1 MTEKTWAFARDKT
14 AAVRPKSSG
23 VCLVTG
29 VAGFIGSHLA
39 GALLAKGHFVI
50 GVDSLNDYYSPQS
63 KQENLCALL
72 ASKAFIF
79 HKKDL
84 NDIPAGTFPAH
95 IDYVFHL
102 AGQPGVRS
110 SWSTSFETYLI
121 SNILATQRLLELIV
135 NCDVRRLIF
144 ASSSSI
150 YGQASGPVTEGTIP
164 RPLSPY
170 GATKLAAEGLC
181 LAYSSEYSLPLT
193 ILRYFTVYGPRQRP
207 DMAIHKFLNAAIT
220 QTPIRI
226 FGDGT
231 QGRAFTY
238 VDDVVDA
245 SVSAMSESCHTSIY
259 NISGGRPSTLNDCL
273 AIIEETTG
281 RRITREFCETQRG
294 DPYETEADISEA
306 RRCLGYEPRVSFESG
321 IAREWEWMQLHLAG
335 VVSL

>member
-1 MTEKTWAFARDKT
+1 MLKTPNSARDST
-14 AAVRPKSSG
+14 VTVRPTGSG
-23 VCLVTG
+23 GCLVTG

-39 GALLAKGHFVI
+39 EALLAKGYFVI
-50 GVDSLNDYYSPQS
+50 GIDSLNDYYSPQS
-63 KQENLCALL
+63 KQENLGALL

-84 NDIPAGTFPAH
+84 NDIPAGTLPAH

-110 SWSTSFETYLI
+110 SWSTSFETYVT

-150 YGQASGPVTEGTIP
+150 YGQVSGSVTERAIP

-170 GATKLAAEGLC
+170 GATKLAAEGVC
-181 LAYSSEYSLPLT
+181 LAYSSEYSLPVT

-207 DMAIHKFLNAAIT
+207 DMAIHRFLNAAIT
-220 QTPIRI
+220 QTPIYI

-231 QGRAFTY
+231 QRRAFTY

-245 SVSAMSESCHTSIY
+245 SVSAMSEPRYTSIFKI
-259 NISGGRPSTLNDCL
+259 NGGGPTPP
-273 AIIEETTG
+273 T
-281 RRITREFCETQRG
+281 
-294 DPYETEADISEA
+294 Y
-306 RRCLGYEPRVSFESG
+306 
-321 IAREWEWMQLHLAG
+321 
-335 VVSL
+335 

>member
-1 MTEKTWAFARDKT
+1 MTERTWGFAQDST
-14 AAVRPKSSG
+14 AAMSQTGSG

-29 VAGFIGSHLA
+29 VAGFIASHLA
-39 GALLAKGHFVI
+39 EALLAKGYFVI
-50 GVDSLNDYYSPQS
+50 GVDSLNDYYSPLL

-72 ASKAFIF
+72 SSKAFIF

-84 NDIPAGTFPAH
+84 NDIPAGTLPAH
-95 IDYVFHL
+95 IDYVFHF

-110 SWSTSFETYLI
+110 SWSTSFETYVA

-150 YGQASGPVTEGTIP
+150 YGQASGSVTERAVP

-170 GATKLAAEGLC
+170 GATKLAAEALC
-181 LAYSSEYSLPLT
+181 LAYSSEYSLAVS

-207 DMAIHKFLNAAIT
+207 DMAIHRFLNAAIT
-220 QTPIRI
+220 QTPIYI

-231 QGRAFTY
+231 QRRAFTY

-245 SVSAMSESCHTSIY
+245 SVSAMSEPCHTSIY
-259 NISGGRPSTLNDCL
+259 NISGGRPTTLNDCL
-273 AIIEETTG
+273 AIIEEATG
-281 RRITREFCETQRG
+281 RRITRRFCGTQRG

-306 RRCLGYEPRVSFESG
+306 RRCLGYEPRVSLDLG
-321 IAREWEWMQLHLAG
+321 IAREWEWLQTHLAG
-335 VVSL
+335 VVSS